1 MNTKFTAEQIFR
13 LTIEKAIREDKHP
26 MEVLEEVKKLIE
38 QKGRWNGRGLCRLI
52 QGKGWLIDHLDQQ
65 HF

>member
-1 MNTKFTAEQIFR
+1 MSPKFTADQIFK

-38 QKGRWNGRGLCRLI
+38 QKRTMESQRI
-52 QGKGWLIDHLDQQ
+52 KQAVKMKGSVN
-65 HF
+65 